1 MKALVFRYSFPRFAF
16 ATVAGKI
23 YPPAYLGPG
32 SPMSLE
38 SIPEP
43 ALPADDWI
51 LVRTELCGICGSDIK
66 QVFLDGNFDN
76 PLTAFV
82 SFPQVL
88 GHEVVGEIQ
97 QIGAGVKNRQVGE
110 RVVLNPW
117 LPCATRGIDPPCSAC
132 QDGHYYVCDHFTD
145 GTLSRGMHIG
155 NNREAT
161 GGYAPL
167 FAAHETQLFPI
178 PDSVS
183 FEEAVLADP
192 FSVSL
197 HAVLKAPPEDGNLV
211 VVYGCG
217 TLGLLTVALLKV
229 LYPTVDILAI
239 ARYQHQAELA
249 RWFGAKYCIQT
260 RKPVEII
267 EQIADIVGTRVY
279 RPWKGKP
286 MLMRGAQR
294 IYDTVGSP
302 ETLEVGIRVAQ
313 PLAKLVITGVANPA
327 RFEWTPL
334 YFKEIEV
341 VGSNAFGIESFQ
353 GRRRHAMEIYLDLL
367 EEKRFDFTRLITHRF
382 RIEQYRQAFLAAHMK
397 SSSAAVKVVF
407 AYDGMR

>member
-1 MKALVFRYSFPRFAF
+1 MRALVFRYSFPRFAF
-16 ATVAGKI
+16 ATVIGKI

-43 ALPADDWI
+43 VLPADDWI
-51 LVRTELCGICGSDIK
+51 LVRTKLCGICGSDIK

-88 GHEVVGEIQ
+88 GHEVVGVIQ
-97 QIGAGVKNRQVGE
+97 QTGPVVKDRQVGE

-132 QDGHYYVCDHFTD
+132 QRGQYYVCDHFTD
-145 GTLSRGMHIG
+145 GYLSRGMHIG
-155 NNREAT
+155 NNQDAT
-161 GGYAPL
+161 GGYAPI

-183 FEEAVLADP
+183 FDDAVLADP
-192 FSVSL
+192 FAVSL
-197 HAVLKAPPEDGNLV
+197 HAVLKAPPEDGTLA

-217 TLGLLTVALLKV
+217 TLGLLTIALLKV
-229 LYPTVDILAI
+229 LYPKVDVLAI

-249 RWFGAKYCIQT
+249 RSFGAKYCLLDC
-260 RKPVEII
+260 KPVEII
-267 EQIADIVGTRVY
+267 EQIADIVGTKVY
-279 RPWKGKP
+279 RPWRGKP
-286 MLMRGAQR
+286 MLMRGPER

-302 ETLEVGIRVAQ
+302 ETLEVGIRIAQ
-313 PLAKLVITGVANPA
+313 PLAKIVITGVANPA

-341 VGSNAFGIESFQ
+341 VGSNAFGIEDFRGQ
-353 GRRRHAMEIYLDLL
+353 RLHTMEIYLSLL
-367 EEKRFDFTRLITHRF
+367 EEKRFDLTRLITHRF
-382 RIEQYRQAFLAAHMK
+382 AIEQYRQAFLAAHVK
-397 SSSAAVKVVF
+397 SNSAAIKIVF
-407 AYDGMR
+407 EYDEMG